1 MSGQQISEHM
11 KILEDDK
18 IEGEDPRDIKKPIK
32 QEADGSYQ
40 LHDQV
45 LHFKGG
51 IKRYIH
57 NVKYIWEN
65 EMTHLVTEDG
75 MEYVINKENLLF
87 IERRIKLGNDQL

>member
-1 MSGQQISEHM
+1 MSM
-11 KILEDDK
+11 KILETEDK
-18 IEGEDPRDIKKPIK
+18 RDIEKPIK
-32 QEADGSYQ
+32 QEKDGTYQ

-45 LHFKGG
+45 VHFRDGC
-51 IKRYIH
+51 KRYIH

-75 MEYVINKENLLF
+75 TEYILNKDNVNF